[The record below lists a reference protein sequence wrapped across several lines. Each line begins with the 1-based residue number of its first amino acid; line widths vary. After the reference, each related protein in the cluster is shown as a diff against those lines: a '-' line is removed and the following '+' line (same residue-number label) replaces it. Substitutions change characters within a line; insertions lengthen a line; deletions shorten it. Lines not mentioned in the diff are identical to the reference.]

1 MGQTRKLRGG
11 ATPSQIRANRTRS
24 SSKENRQREKDMRK
38 LKKLIKMNDKK
49 HKRKMKELKKILEE
63 PVPKGYVPYV
73 ESEPNNKPKNGDVS
87 KPKNDVNVEQMM
99 LNGDVSK
106 PKSDVNKS
114 NNDVNNLAKSFGKV
128 RL

>member
-1 MGQTRKLRGG
+1 
-11 ATPSQIRANRTRS
+11 
-24 SSKENRQREKDMRK
+24 MRK

-73 ESEPNNKPKNGDVS
+73 KSEPNSTPKNGDVS

-106 PKSDVNKS
+106 PKNDVNKS
-114 NNDVNNLAKSFGKV
+114 NNDVNKSNSGLNNLAKSFRKV
-128 RL
+128 RV